1 MSIADYGFAIWET
14 FYVTVLS
21 TAFALVLGLPLGVL
35 LVAGDKDGVLPLP
48 GWLMHI
54 LNIVINILRSVPFL
68 ILMIC
73 VFPLTRV
80 IVGTTV
86 GTKAT
91 IVPLVVAAFP
101 FVARLVETSL
111 RELDEGVVEAAQS
124 MGATPFQII
133 TKVMIPE
140 CLPGLISSM
149 TTALT
154 TILGYSAMSGVI
166 GGGGLGK
173 IALSYG
179 YYRYQTDIMIVCVI
193 LLVLMVQVFQSAGTF
208 WATRSVLGIAELA
221 RKVYQT
227 WREYTPN
234 RARGVRITVST
245 SWFVPKPHTAF
256 QWDAQIPVEEYQ
268 RRVDLL
274 RDALRRDKS
283 ITYNWHDP
291 ETSYLEA
298 IFSRG
303 DRRLADVLEY
313 AWNHGAKLDSW
324 SEYFDFQRWMD
335 ALSACGLD
343 GDFYAHRV
351 REKDEVFPWAVPSVG
366 VSRDFL
372 WHERELCY
380 QSITTPDCRTR
391 CSGCGANHLLTGGG
405 RCG

>member
-173 IALSYG
+173 IAINYG
-179 YYRYQTDIMIVCVI
+179 YYRFNVVLEFFATA
-193 LLVLMVQVFQSAGTF
+193 LLVVLVQILQTAGTK
-208 WATRSVLGIAELA
+208 LA
-221 RKVYQT
+221 VKCDK
-227 WREYTPN
+227 
-234 RARGVRITVST
+234 RIQ
-245 SWFVPKPHTAF
+245 K
-256 QWDAQIPVEEYQ
+256 
-268 RRVDLL
+268 
-274 RDALRRDKS
+274 
-283 ITYNWHDP
+283 
-291 ETSYLEA
+291 
-298 IFSRG
+298 
-303 DRRLADVLEY
+303 
-313 AWNHGAKLDSW
+313 
-324 SEYFDFQRWMD
+324 
-335 ALSACGLD
+335 
-343 GDFYAHRV
+343 
-351 REKDEVFPWAVPSVG
+351 
-366 VSRDFL
+366 
-372 WHERELCY
+372 
-380 QSITTPDCRTR
+380 
-391 CSGCGANHLLTGGG
+391 
-405 RCG
+405 

>member
-1 MSIADYGFAIWET
+1 MPELLKAPVTPAQQARDTLLGALVGLARATTSEPKTDDTDEVLNAGLRLAAQPDAPEERLQRMLAIVQTEKHRVAPGCATCAMPCGNTNDYDFVRLWAAPESIRT
-14 FYVTVLS
+14 LKLQMLS

-208 WATRSVLGIAELA
+208 WATRSDKRL
-221 RKVYQT
+221 RK
-227 WREYTPN
+227 
-234 RARGVRITVST
+234 
-245 SWFVPKPHTAF
+245 
-256 QWDAQIPVEEYQ
+256 
-268 RRVDLL
+268 
-274 RDALRRDKS
+274 
-283 ITYNWHDP
+283 
-291 ETSYLEA
+291 
-298 IFSRG
+298 
-303 DRRLADVLEY
+303 
-313 AWNHGAKLDSW
+313 
-324 SEYFDFQRWMD
+324 
-335 ALSACGLD
+335 
-343 GDFYAHRV
+343 
-351 REKDEVFPWAVPSVG
+351 
-366 VSRDFL
+366 
-372 WHERELCY
+372 
-380 QSITTPDCRTR
+380 
-391 CSGCGANHLLTGGG
+391 
-405 RCG
+405 